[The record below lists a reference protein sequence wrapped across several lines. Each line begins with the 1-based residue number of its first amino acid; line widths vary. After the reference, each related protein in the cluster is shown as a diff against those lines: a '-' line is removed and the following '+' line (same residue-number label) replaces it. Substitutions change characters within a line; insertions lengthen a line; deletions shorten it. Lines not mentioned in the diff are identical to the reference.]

1 MSAERVGAERVQVP
15 VAVVGLAAYTPGARD
30 VAGFWRNV
38 LAGRDLMTDVPPER
52 WSAADHYDPDM
63 SAPDKTYVRRG
74 AFLPDLAFDP
84 MAYGVPPSDLPATDT
99 AQLLAMM
106 AAGELLADCGL
117 AEMTAAQRERV
128 GVVLGSSGLALGFE
142 VSARLTRPVW
152 RRELLAAGLAPDRAE
167 EICDRISAHFPTWTE
182 ATFPGLLGNVV
193 AGRVSHRYDL
203 HGINHVTDAAC
214 ASSLAALSTGLGEL
228 ALGSCDLVIC
238 GGVDVLNDITMY
250 VCFSRTPALSPTED
264 CRPFAADAD
273 GTMLGEAVVMF
284 ALKRLA
290 DAERDGDRIYAVVR
304 GLGASADGRSTA
316 VYAPL
321 AAGQERALRRAY
333 AAAGYGPDSVE
344 LVEAHGTGTR
354 AGDAAEFAAL
364 REVFQ
369 DGDRTRRQWCALGS
383 AKSQFGHTKS
393 AAGATGMLKA
403 VLALHHRV
411 LPPTIKVTRPNPEL
425 DVTGSPFYLNTATRP
440 WTSPGDRPRRA
451 GVSSFG
457 FGGTNFHVTLEEYVP
472 GGGGRPAR
480 RLAAAAGELV
490 LFSAATPA
498 ELAELIRRPRPE
510 VPLAATARESQAAFR
525 AGHGARLAVVA
536 DDATDLA
543 GRLDALA
550 GRIEAGEPF
559 SAPRAHF
566 ATGDADPGRV
576 GFLFPGQGAQY
587 VGMGAELAVHHA
599 AARDAWDA
607 VAAVLPVHR
616 EVFPPPVFDETD
628 RAALEAALTATEV
641 AQPALAAHGLA
652 LLAVLSRLRLTPDCV
667 AGHSFGE
674 LTALHAAG
682 CFDAATLVRLARR
695 RGELMRDAAT
705 VPGGMVAVNA
715 PLERVEPVVAEVD
728 GVWVA
733 NHNAPRQVV
742 LAGADEA
749 LRAVTDRFA
758 GDGVVTRRLNA
769 AAAFHSPAV
778 AAATAPLTRF
788 LSDVTVRPPKL
799 TVYAGADAA
808 PYPAG
813 PAAVRGRVA
822 AQLTAPVRFR
832 DVVEAMYAAGVRTF
846 VEVGPGT
853 TLTGLTGAV
862 LGDRAHDA
870 ISLDRPGQHALAAF
884 YDGLGRAAVRGVPM
898 DLSALW
904 EGHGP
909 VPGSGPG
916 HTDARAHEEKPRMT
930 IMINGGNVRG
940 GGGAPSGPGVASAPP
955 APPAAEILP
964 ASPAS
969 PASPPSP
976 AVEILPAPV
985 VPAVSAASPSSDWL
999 SLLAEAQRQSA
1010 EAHATYQRVT
1020 AENHQ
1025 LYLRTAH
1032 ASMEALLGA
1041 AGVRTD
1047 AGAAGPSAPVITGPP
1062 PPRVPLDAESA
1073 GTAPLPAVM
1082 AAPPVVDATPVPA
1095 VLPTDAESIG
1105 ALLLEVVAERTG
1117 YPADII
1123 NVDMELE
1130 SDLGIDSI
1138 KKVEILSRIRE
1149 RVGELPAADLSELAS
1164 LRTLR
1169 EIADKVA
1176 EMADR
1181 AGSTAG
1187 ALDSGTGS
1195 PVAAAPETPAA
1206 PEPSG
1211 PVRRA
1216 VRAVPSAPAGLALAG
1231 LRDRELLVL
1240 DDSTQ
1245 VAPLLVRELA
1255 AYDVPA
1261 RVVTDVPSDARS
1273 VVLLDQGDDP
1283 LAAFAVARELAGRLR
1298 ADGGVLVTVQDTGGD
1313 FGLSGGGDHPVRGA
1327 LAALARTAAREW
1339 PSAAVKAIDCAR
1351 TGRTDQEVAAA
1362 VAAELTGGGPAVTV
1376 GLPADGSRTVPLP
1389 RPAEPGPPLPRVTA
1403 DSVIVVTGGARG
1415 VTAEAVRA
1423 LAAAHRPKL
1432 VLLGRTAL
1440 TEDPPGLAGAAD
1452 EAELVRALAAVPGA
1466 GGPAELAAEA
1476 RRVLAVREIRQT
1488 LHALRQAG
1496 SPARYVS
1503 VDTRDER
1510 ALRAALAQ
1518 VREDWGPV
1526 TGVVHGAGVIA
1537 DRLIGAKSD
1546 EQFGRVWSTKVAGLR
1561 ALLAATDGDPLDL
1574 LVAFSSVSGVFGSP
1588 GQADYAMANTA
1599 VDHLLSAYA
1608 AAHPGCLTRS
1618 LAWGPWAG
1626 GMVTETLAERFR
1638 AAGVG
1643 LIEPAAGARAFV
1655 AELADPEGP
1664 VRVLL
1669 AAGGAAFE
1677 DGPGGPGPAA
1687 EVTPARPAYAVLD
1700 DHRVDGTAVVPVAV
1714 LVHWFTALVR
1724 SWRPD
1729 AGPVVLHDLRVHR
1742 RIELPQQEPRLLLHG
1757 RTSPAGPALPDGLAV
1772 ELSAAGTPYAGAVA
1786 VTGRFP
1792 DPDPGRWAAADRLG
1806 LEPVPEPYDGR
1817 ILFHGPALRVLDRVG
1832 LCADGG
1838 RAALRVPDAGPW
1850 GAVPWTV
1857 DVTALD
1863 GALQLAVGWAAR
1875 GATGAALPMSVGEC
1889 RVHRAGGDWGA
1900 SRVVVTARRADA
1912 VSAECDAAVLAEDGT
1927 PLAELLGV
1935 ELIRRPDPTEG

>member
-1 MSAERVGAERVQVP
+1 
-15 VAVVGLAAYTPGARD
+15 
-30 VAGFWRNV
+30 
-38 LAGRDLMTDVPPER
+38 
-52 WSAADHYDPDM
+52 
-63 SAPDKTYVRRG
+63 
-74 AFLPDLAFDP
+74 
-84 MAYGVPPSDLPATDT
+84 
-99 AQLLAMM
+99 
-106 AAGELLADCGL
+106 
-117 AEMTAAQRERV
+117 
-128 GVVLGSSGLALGFE
+128 
-142 VSARLTRPVW
+142 
-152 RRELLAAGLAPDRAE
+152 
-167 EICDRISAHFPTWTE
+167 
-182 ATFPGLLGNVV
+182 
-193 AGRVSHRYDL
+193 
-203 HGINHVTDAAC
+203 
-214 ASSLAALSTGLGEL
+214 
-228 ALGSCDLVIC
+228 
-238 GGVDVLNDITMY
+238 
-250 VCFSRTPALSPTED
+250 
-264 CRPFAADAD
+264 
-273 GTMLGEAVVMF
+273 
-284 ALKRLA
+284 
-290 DAERDGDRIYAVVR
+290 
-304 GLGASADGRSTA
+304 
-316 VYAPL
+316 
-321 AAGQERALRRAY
+321 
-333 AAAGYGPDSVE
+333 
-344 LVEAHGTGTR
+344 
-354 AGDAAEFAAL
+354 
-364 REVFQ
+364 
-369 DGDRTRRQWCALGS
+369 
-383 AKSQFGHTKS
+383 
-393 AAGATGMLKA
+393 
-403 VLALHHRV
+403 
-411 LPPTIKVTRPNPEL
+411 
-425 DVTGSPFYLNTATRP
+425 
-440 WTSPGDRPRRA
+440 
-451 GVSSFG
+451 
-457 FGGTNFHVTLEEYVP
+457 
-472 GGGGRPAR
+472 
-480 RLAAAAGELV
+480 
-490 LFSAATPA
+490 
-498 ELAELIRRPRPE
+498 
-510 VPLAATARESQAAFR
+510 
-525 AGHGARLAVVA
+525 GHGARLAVVA

-566 ATGDADPGRV
+566 ATGDADPGRI

-599 AARDAWDA
+599 PARDAWDA

-616 EVFPPPVFDETD
+616 EVFPAPVFDEAD
-628 RAALEAALTATEV
+628 RAAQEAALTATEV

-652 LLAVLSRLRLTPDCV
+652 LLAVLARLNLTPDCV

-742 LAGADEA
+742 LAGTDDA

-758 GDGVVTRRLNA
+758 GDGVLTRRLNA
-769 AAAFHSPAV
+769 AAAFHSPPV

-788 LSDVTVRPPKL
+788 LADVTVRPPAL
-799 TVYAGADAA
+799 PVYAGADAA
-808 PYPAG
+808 PYPAD

-862 LGDRAHDA
+862 LGDRTHDA

-898 DLSALW
+898 DLTALW

-909 VPGSGPG
+909 VPESGAE
-916 HTDARAHEEKPRMT
+916 HADAHAQERKPRMT
-930 IMINGGNVRG
+930 IMINGGNVREVG
-940 GGGAPSGPGVASAPP
+940 GTSAEAAPSGPAVAPAPSAPSQPVVPPAPVAPP
-955 APPAAEILP
+955 ASEVSPGPEV
-964 ASPAS
+964 SPAS
-969 PASPPSP
+969 VVH
-976 AVEILPAPV
+976 AV
-985 VPAVSAASPSSDWL
+985 AAPSSDWL

-1041 AGVRTD
+1041 AGVRAATGGG
-1047 AGAAGPSAPVITGPP
+1047 AGPLPGPVTEPVAVGGPSAHVVTGPP
-1062 PPRVPLDAESA
+1062 PPRAPLEAESA
-1073 GTAPLPAVM
+1073 GTAPAVM
-1082 AAPPVVDATPVPA
+1082 APPPTVDATPVPA
-1095 VLPTDAESIG
+1095 PSAPLALSAPALDAESIG
-1105 ALLLEVVAERTG
+1105 ALLLQVVAERTG

-1123 NVDMELE
+1123 NPDMELE
-1130 SDLGIDSI
+1130 TDLGIDSI

-1169 EIADKVA
+1169 EISDKVA

-1181 AGSTAG
+1181 AGGTTEPVR
-1187 ALDSGTGS
+1187 SGVES
-1195 PVAAAPETPAA
+1195 AVAAAPESSA
-1206 PEPSG
+1206 

-1231 LRDRELLVL
+1231 LRDREVLVVG
-1240 DDSTQ
+1240 DSTQ
-1245 VAPLLVRELA
+1245 VATLLVQELA

-1261 RVVTDVPSDARS
+1261 RVVTEVPSDARS

-1327 LAALARTAAREW
+1327 PAALARTAALEW

-1351 TGRTDQEVAAA
+1351 AGRGDQEVASAI
-1362 VAAELTGGGPAVTV
+1362 AAELVGGGPAVTV

-1389 RPAEPGPPLPRVTA
+1389 GPVEPGPPLPRVTA
-1403 DSVIVVTGGARG
+1403 ESVVVVTGGGRG

-1423 LAAAHRPKL
+1423 LAAAHRPRL

-1440 TEDPPGLAGAAD
+1440 TEEHPGLAGAVD
-1452 EAELVRALAAVPGA
+1452 EAELVRALAASGTHA
-1466 GGPAELAAEA
+1466 DGPAELAAEA

-1488 LHALRQAG
+1488 LHALRQSG
-1496 SPARYVS
+1496 STARYVS
-1503 VDTRDER
+1503 VDIQDEP

-1518 VREDWGPV
+1518 VRREWGPV
-1526 TGVVHGAGVIA
+1526 TAVVHGAGVIA
-1537 DRLIGAKSD
+1537 DRLIGAKTD
-1546 EQFGRVWSTKVAGLR
+1546 EQFSRVWSTKVAGLR
-1561 ALLAATDGDPLDL
+1561 ALLAATEDDPLEV

-1618 LAWGPWAG
+1618 VAWGPWDG
-1626 GMVTETLAERFR
+1626 GMVTRTLAERFR

-1655 AELADPEGP
+1655 AELADPAGP
-1664 VRVLL
+1664 ARVLL
-1669 AAGGAAFE
+1669 TAGGPAF
-1677 DGPGGPGPAA
+1677 DNGPAGPGPAA
-1687 EVTPARPAYAVLD
+1687 EVTPARPAYALLD
-1700 DHRVDGTAVVPVAV
+1700 DHRIDGTAVVPVAV

-1729 AGPVVLHDLRVHR
+1729 AGPVVLHDLRVRR
-1742 RIELPQQEPRLLLHG
+1742 RIELPEQEPRLLLHG
-1757 RTSPAGPALPDGLAV
+1757 RPSPAEPARPGGLAV
-1772 ELSAAGTPYAGAVA
+1772 ELSAAGTSYAGAVA
-1786 VTGRFP
+1786 VAGRCP
-1792 DPDPGRWAAADRLG
+1792 APGHWAAADPLG

-1817 ILFHGPALRVLDRVG
+1817 VLFHGPAFQVLDQVR

-1838 RAALRVPDAGPW
+1838 RAALRVRDTGPW
-1850 GAVPWTV
+1850 EAVPWAV
-1857 DVTALD
+1857 DVAALD

-1875 GATGAALPMSVGEC
+1875 SATGAALPVSVREC
-1889 RVHRAGGDWGA
+1889 RIHRAGQDWGA
-1900 SRVVVTARRADA
+1900 AQVVVTARRADR

-1935 ELIRRPDPTEG
+1935 ELIHRPDLTEG